1 MTNSISTA
9 RGNPLVALCGGIL
22 ALLVVMGIG
31 RFAYTLLLPLM
42 QQQFGFGPRAA
53 GWLASANYLGY
64 FVGSLAATAWPLRR
78 ATRPILLAAFI
89 ASTLTS
95 VGMGMTGSLGAWLA
109 LRFVSGAASAW
120 VFVFVSALVLT
131 ELREAKL
138 ERLTGWIYGG
148 VGVGIALTA
157 TLALTLPVRNASQ
170 LWILF
175 GAISGLVL
183 TTAALLLP
191 VRPALN
197 PPNTDESRRATEWAR
212 RGRGLLLFAYSL
224 EGIGYVVS
232 ATFIVAIV
240 HTAQG
245 GFESGARVWI
255 IVGLAGIPACVLW
268 TRRADYQKSV
278 SRLATAYWIQAAGI
292 VAVAVAP
299 NSIVAALASAAT
311 LGATLVGVVML
322 TIGLAPSIDPENPRR
337 TVGQLT
343 IGFSLGQMTGP
354 VLAGYAADHF
364 GSFRVALLSSALLI
378 AMSALA
384 THAMNGRATAKVS
397 TQDASGT

>member
-1 MTNSISTA
+1 VTDSLSLT
-9 RGNPLVALCGGIL
+9 RRNPLVALGGGIL

-53 GWLASANYLGY
+53 GWLASANYFGY

-78 ATRPILLAAFI
+78 ATRAALLAAFT
-89 ASTLTS
+89 ASTLTTL
-95 VGMGMTGSLGAWLA
+95 GMGLTGSLVVWLA
-109 LRFVSGAASAW
+109 LRFVSGVASAW
-120 VFVFVSALVLT
+120 VFVFVSALVLE
-131 ELREAKL
+131 ELRQAKL
-138 ERLTGWIYGG
+138 DRLTGWIYGG

-157 TLALTLPVRNASQ
+157 TLALALRVRDAAE

-175 GAISGLVL
+175 GTISGLL
-183 TTAALLLP
+183 LAAAATLLP
-191 VRPALN
+191 ARQPIN
-197 PPNTDESRRATEWAR
+197 PPNASQSWRAAEQGRRDR
-212 RGRGLLLFAYSL
+212 VLLLFAYCL

-245 GFESGARVWI
+245 SFESGAWVWI

-268 TRRADYQKSV
+268 TRHADYRRAL

-292 VAVAVAP
+292 AAVAVAP
-299 NSIVAALASAAT
+299 NSVGAALASAAT

-322 TIGLAPSIDPENPRR
+322 TIGLAPGIDPEHPRR
-337 TVGQLT
+337 IVGQLT
-343 IGFSLGQMTGP
+343 IGFSVGQMMGP
-354 VLAGYAADHF
+354 VLAGYTADYF
-364 GSFRVALLSSALLI
+364 GSFRVSLLCSALLVV
-378 AMSALA
+378 MSALA
-384 THAMNGRATAKVS
+384 THAMNGMGPKVS
-397 TQDASGT
+397 TREAS

>member
-1 MTNSISTA
+1 MTDSLNPVRRS
-9 RGNPLVALCGGIL
+9 PLVALGGGIL

-42 QQQFGFGPRAA
+42 QQEFGFGPRAA

-78 ATRPILLAAFI
+78 ATRPALLAAFV

-95 VGMGMTGSLGAWLA
+95 LGMGLTHSLVLWLA
-109 LRFVSGAASAW
+109 LRFVSGVASAW

-131 ELREAKL
+131 ELREARL
-138 ERLTGWIYGG
+138 DRLTGWIYGG

-157 TLALTLPVRNASQ
+157 TLALVLPVRDAAQ

-175 GAISGLVL
+175 GVISGLL
-183 TTAALLLP
+183 LAAAAPLLP
-191 VRPALN
+191 TRQSIS
-197 PPNTDESRRATEWAR
+197 PPNTGESRRAAEQAQ
-212 RGRGLLLFAYSL
+212 RGRGLLLFAYCL
-224 EGIGYVVS
+224 EGVGYVVS

-240 HTAQG
+240 DAAQG
-245 GFESGARVWI
+245 GFESGAWVWI

-268 TRRADYQKSV
+268 TRHADYRRALN
-278 SRLATAYWIQAAGI
+278 RLATAYWIQAAGI

-299 NSIVAALASAAT
+299 NSVDAALASAAT

-322 TIGLAPSIDPENPRR
+322 TIGLAPAIDPEHPRR
-337 TVGQLT
+337 IVGQLT
-343 IGFSLGQMTGP
+343 IGFSLGQMMGP
-354 VLAGYAADHF
+354 VLAGYAADYF
-364 GSFRVALLSSALLI
+364 GSFHVSLLSSALLV
-378 AMSALA
+378 ALSALA
-384 THAMNGRATAKVS
+384 THAMNVRPDPKVS
-397 TQDASGT
+397 TQEASGT

>member
-1 MTNSISTA
+1 MQ
-9 RGNPLVALCGGIL
+9 RGPLAALSGGIL

-42 QQQFGFGPRAA
+42 QEKFGFGPTAA

-64 FVGSLAATAWPLRR
+64 FIGSLAATAWPLWH
-78 ATRPILLAAFI
+78 ATRPMLLAAFI

-95 VGMGMTGSLGAWLA
+95 LGMGLTASLLLWLA
-109 LRFVSGAASAW
+109 LRFVSGVASAW

-131 ELREAKL
+131 ELREANL
-138 ERLTGWIYGG
+138 DRLTGWIYGG

-157 TLALTLPVRNASQ
+157 TLALVSPVRDAAQ

-175 GAISGLVL
+175 GVISGLL
-183 TTAALLLP
+183 LAAAALLLP
-191 VRPALN
+191 ARPAITA
-197 PPNTDESRRATEWAR
+197 PNAGETKLGAEHAQ
-212 RGRGLLLFAYSL
+212 RGRRLLLFAYCL

-245 GFESGARVWI
+245 GFESGAWVWI

-268 TRRADYQKSV
+268 TRHADYRKAL

-299 NSIVAALASAAT
+299 NSVGAALASAAT

-322 TIGLAPSIDPENPRR
+322 TIGLAPGIDPENPRR
-337 TVGQLT
+337 IVGQLT
-343 IGFSLGQMTGP
+343 IGFSLGQMIGP
-354 VLAGYAADHF
+354 VLGGYAADYF
-364 GSFRVALLSSALLI
+364 GDFRVSLLSSALLVV
-378 AMSALA
+378 MSALA
-384 THAMNGRATAKVS
+384 THAMNARAAPKVS

>member
-1 MTNSISTA
+1 VTYSLNPVRRS
-9 RGNPLVALCGGIL
+9 PLVALSGGIL

-42 QQQFGFGPRAA
+42 QEKFGFGLRAA

-78 ATRPILLAAFI
+78 ATRPTLLAAFI

-95 VGMGMTGSLGAWLA
+95 LGMGLTGSLVVWLA
-109 LRFVSGAASAW
+109 LRFVSGIASAW
-120 VFVFVSALVLT
+120 VFVIVSALVLT
-131 ELREAKL
+131 ELRQANL
-138 ERLTGWIYGG
+138 DRLTGWIYGG

-157 TLALTLPVRNASQ
+157 TLALVLPVRDAAQ

-175 GAISGLVL
+175 GAISGLL
-183 TTAALLLP
+183 LAAAAPLLP
-191 VRPALN
+191 ARQAIS
-197 PPNTDESRRATEWAR
+197 PPNTGGSRYAVEQAG
-212 RGRGLLLFAYSL
+212 RGRGLLLFAYCL
-224 EGIGYVVS
+224 EGVGYVVS

-245 GFESGARVWI
+245 GFESGAWVWI

-268 TRRADYQKSV
+268 TRHADYRKSLN
-278 SRLATAYWIQAAGI
+278 RLATAYWIQAAGI

-299 NSIVAALASAAT
+299 HSVGAALASAAT

-322 TIGLAPSIDPENPRR
+322 TIGLVPGIDPENPRR
-337 TVGQLT
+337 VVGQLT
-343 IGFSLGQMTGP
+343 IGFSLGQMMGP
-354 VLAGYAADHF
+354 VLAGYAADYF
-364 GSFRVALLSSALLI
+364 GNFRVSLLSSALLI
-378 AMSALA
+378 VMSALA
-384 THAMNGRATAKVS
+384 THAMNARADPKAS
-397 TQDASGT
+397 TEEASGT